1 MKRDPKLAPVEGA
14 PGFRAA
20 RHASRVTLHAASAI
34 LLLAACQREEP
45 APPRAPAVG
54 PTVHAAVLEV
64 RTAEVP
70 IRIEV
75 TGQVAAASQATL
87 SSQIQAAV
95 EDLPAREGAAV
106 TKGQTLVVLDSRDLR
121 AEAARAEAE
130 VENARMHLERME
142 RLFKEDSVAKQEL
155 DNATRAFKVAEAG
168 KRAALAKLSYTVI
181 KAPFDGVITERRVEV
196 GELASPGQPLLK
208 MEDPTHL
215 RLEATVAERD
225 IQAIV
230 IGAMV
235 PVVVDAVGPAPLQGT
250 VSRIR
255 PSGDPSTHTF
265 LVKLDLPSAPGLK
278 SGMFGRMQLDKGSAT
293 TITVPK
299 AAVSERGEL
308 TGVYV
313 VGVDGLA
320 HLRWIKAGR
329 TFRDSVE
336 ILSGLNVGER
346 ILADASKG
354 VDGARVE
361 AVTAQPRVNGQ

>member
-1 MKRDPKLAPVEGA
+1 MTPCSDIAL
-14 PGFRAA
+14 
-20 RHASRVTLHAASAI
+20 HASRFTLLAASAI
-34 LLLAACQREEP
+34 LLFAACQREEAP
-45 APPRAPAVG
+45 PPRAPGAA

-64 RTAEVP
+64 RSTEVP
-70 IRIEV
+70 TRIEV

-95 EDLPAREGAAV
+95 EDLRAREGAAV

-121 AEAARAEAE
+121 AEVARAEAE
-130 VENARMHLERME
+130 VENARTHRERME

-155 DNATRAFKVAEAG
+155 DNATRAFKVAEAA

-208 MEDPTHL
+208 IEDPRLL

-225 IQAIV
+225 IHAIAL
-230 IGAMV
+230 GAAI
-235 PVVVDAVGPAPLQGT
+235 PVVVDALGPSPLQGT

-255 PSGDPSTHTF
+255 PTGDPSTHTF

-278 SGMFGRMQLDKGSAT
+278 SGMFGRMQLDKGKGA

-299 AAVSERGEL
+299 AAVVERGEL
-308 TGVYV
+308 TGAYV
-313 VGVDGLA
+313 VGADGVA
-320 HLRWIKAGR
+320 HLRWIKVGR
-329 TFRDSVE
+329 TFPDSVE

-361 AVTAQPRVNGQ
+361 VTQAVAAPAPL